1 MTDQPSLV
9 TVPATDRFSIA
20 RIFAFLRERT
30 AHFFRE
36 HWESISVD
44 LATFPPLLRLLV
56 RVGYVSIFLLLV
68 ATLIHEFVGASFPQV
83 ATTFNSLTENQ
94 GITGRI
100 PIPVL
105 WISTI
110 AYVVGW
116 AFLLTGATGTR
127 RRVFLPIWAF
137 YMITWVNTQPEPDEI
152 SSMLCCGGFVI
163 ALLAGIVYTLTS
175 RHPFWRRYSIL
186 EFGGWLLLLSFQ
198 MTLLLLGNSPEE
210 IVGDLDQIFAGRI
223 SVFMGIPFGAMGIF
237 YVTIPFW
244 ILLGIDASNGV
255 ADLSKALVNSLRQ
268 GLSAQWLR
276 IATLPILIGLTLF
289 LFILFILDLP
299 VFFTFLG
306 VMPLVI
312 GVALV
317 LVLIRKWQNRTAF
330 ILLWLGITAAL
341 YHLFLGFALYGSDL
355 GAIVYEALLPPGF
368 LFVTFLSLDVLT
380 FGKRFAQEDGVI
392 LPRSARLLMYFGV
405 ALLFGAATLF
415 RLNIRL
421 ADGTTDPSF
430 SEVANAF
437 GFVAFLGV
445 GPFLLLWNTWRH
457 RAELF
462 EGVAEAQPQV
472 PLS

>member
-1 MTDQPSLV
+1 
-9 TVPATDRFSIA
+9 
-20 RIFAFLRERT
+20 
-30 AHFFRE
+30 
-36 HWESISVD
+36 
-44 LATFPPLLRLLV
+44 
-56 RVGYVSIFLLLV
+56 
-68 ATLIHEFVGASFPQV
+68 
-83 ATTFNSLTENQ
+83 
-94 GITGRI
+94 
-100 PIPVL
+100 
-105 WISTI
+105 
-110 AYVVGW
+110 
-116 AFLLTGATGTR
+116 
-127 RRVFLPIWAF
+127 
-137 YMITWVNTQPEPDEI
+137 
-152 SSMLCCGGFVI
+152 MLCCGGFVI
-163 ALLAGIVYTLTS
+163 ALLAGIVYTITS

-186 EFGGWLLLLSFQ
+186 EFGGWLLLLSLQ

-306 VMPLVI
+306 VMPLIV
-312 GVALV
+312 GVALI
-317 LVLIRKWQNRTAF
+317 LVLIRKWHNRTAF

-341 YHLFLGFALYGSDL
+341 YHLFLGFAMYGSDL

-421 ADGTTDPSF
+421 ADGSTDPSF

-445 GPFLLLWNTWRH
+445 GPFLLLSNTWRQ

-462 EGVAEAQPQV
+462 EGVAAPQPQEQ
-472 PLS
+472 LS